1 MLFITCF
8 VQTVVGELYGPLMLV
23 FTLIAILLFGMKT
36 SGHTVV
42 RKFFQCLNY
51 ALSKIRNNDVI
62 FLGSR

>member
-1 MLFITCF
+1 MLFISCF
-8 VQTVVGELYGPLMLV
+8 AQTVVGELYGPLMLV

-51 ALSKIRNNDVI
+51 A
-62 FLGSR
+62 